1 MRNIEATPLGWEI
14 NMLYMFAHC
23 ASILA
28 EDIDMQLQN
37 ATRSKEFFHREKKK
51 AVTEYNDCIEKCREY
66 LDKAYKKMEVF
77 DPDGATFEAVD
88 NRTQMYN
95 NVLANCNTMIR
106 FNMLLLDRGHDDDA
120 EAKIFKA
127 IRSMPEQGIFPESF
141 MERFRMKIKVVP
153 EVGDRIK
160 SDIHGFGTL
169 QFNTIGDNWAVELDK
184 DGSSII
190 LNERQFKLL

>member
-1 MRNIEATPLGWEI
+1 MGWEI
-14 NMLYMFAHC
+14 NLLYMFAHC
-23 ASILA
+23 AGILA
-28 EDIDMQLQN
+28 GDIDMQLQN

-51 AVTEYNDCIEKCREY
+51 AVEDYNKLIEKCRET
-66 LDKAYKKMEVF
+66 LGKAYEKMEIF

-88 NRTQMYN
+88 KRTQIYN

-106 FNMLLLDRGHDDDA
+106 FNMLLIDRGHDDNA

-160 SDIHGFGTL
+160 SEIHGFGTL
-169 QFNTIGDNWAVELDK
+169 QFNTCRDNWAVELDS
-184 DGSSII
+184 GEQIV
-190 LNERQFKLL
+190 LNEKQFRLL